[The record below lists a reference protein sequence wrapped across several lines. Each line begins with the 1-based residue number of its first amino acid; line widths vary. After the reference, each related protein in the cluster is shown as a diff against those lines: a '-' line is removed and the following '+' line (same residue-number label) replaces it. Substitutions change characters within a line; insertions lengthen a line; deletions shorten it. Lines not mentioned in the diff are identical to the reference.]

1 MKRLDNKVAIVTGA
15 SKGIGAGI
23 AKAFGAE
30 GATVVVNYARD
41 HEGAELV
48 VREITGKDGPALQH
62 FYARLFDWQVQD
74 AGDGSGYGLVQ
85 AADKGIGG
93 GIGAAQ
99 DGGPGQVTSYVEVDD
114 PSAYLNKA
122 EGLGGRT
129 LVPPTE
135 IPQFGLTFAFFAD
148 PEGHVV
154 GLSKGAVQ

>member
-1 MKRLDNKVAIVTGA
+1 MANPAVAW
-15 SKGIGAGI
+15 
-23 AKAFGAE
+23 F
-30 GATVVVNYARD
+30 
-41 HEGAELV
+41 
-48 VREITGKDGPALQH
+48 EITGKDGPRLQQ
-62 FYARLFDWQVQD
+62 FYSRLFGWNVQQ

-99 DGGPGQVTSYVEVDD
+99 DGGAGQVTFYVEVEDV
-114 PSAYLNKA
+114 AGYLAKVT
-122 EGLGGRT
+122 ELGGQT

-148 PEGHVV
+148 PEGHMV